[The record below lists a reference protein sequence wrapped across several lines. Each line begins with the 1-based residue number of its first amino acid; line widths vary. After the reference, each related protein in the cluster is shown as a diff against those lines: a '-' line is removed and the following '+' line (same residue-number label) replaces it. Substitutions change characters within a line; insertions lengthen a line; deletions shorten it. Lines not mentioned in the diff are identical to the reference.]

1 MRFNDDDDDDERLRY
16 MMNDMDDAS
25 VMEITVI
32 RSRRV
37 LRLFRIAS
45 KQRRLSNVRGA
56 SECDNGFTRIYPT
69 VGLDER

>member
-1 MRFNDDDDDDERLRY
+1 
-16 MMNDMDDAS
+16 MNDMDDAS

-56 SECDNGFTRIYPT
+56 SECDNGFTRTYPT